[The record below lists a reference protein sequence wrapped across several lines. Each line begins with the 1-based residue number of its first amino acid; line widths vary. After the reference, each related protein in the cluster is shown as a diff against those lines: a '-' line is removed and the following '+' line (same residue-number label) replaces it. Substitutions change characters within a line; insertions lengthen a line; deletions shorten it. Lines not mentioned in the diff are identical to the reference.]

1 MEYAIVP
8 IAVRRNGTDVTAG
21 TQLGIWFPGIGYTT
35 YTTMPSSQSTVNRNK
50 PIIVKTLLA
59 TVRLTNDGNTVPANG
74 TSKRTRN
81 ISGIVCS
88 FRNSAKR

>member
-1 MEYAIVP
+1 MEYIIVP
-8 IAVRRNGTDVTAG
+8 ITVKRNGTDVTAG

-50 PIIVKTLLA
+50 PIIVKTLRA
-59 TVRLTNDGNTVPANG
+59 TVLLTNDGNIVAAKG

-81 ISGIVCS
+81 TSGIVCS
-88 FRNSAKR
+88 FRNSVKR